1 MEDIIRI
8 IDMTHVT
15 ASQFQ
20 KAFGAMSD
28 KALAEPVTITKQGR
42 DHLVVLS
49 ADEYARLK
57 RRDRKVGLSVDLP
70 DDMLERIERSTM
82 DKRHTPLDD
91 LLKDWTP

>member
-1 MEDIIRI
+1 MEDVIRI
-8 IDMTHVT
+8 IEMTHVT

-49 ADEYARLK
+49 ASEYARLK
-57 RRDRKVGLSVDLP
+57 RRDRKVGLSVDLS
-70 DDMLERIERSTM
+70 DDMLERIGRSKMDERH
-82 DKRHTPLDD
+82 DHLND